1 MTLKLCPLIEYKIKK
16 IFMEK
21 SYRICATKASPK
33 TLFYFGII
41 QNNHCMQETFLEI
54 RYYGTVYQKA
64 LIKLTLFF
72 LANSVPFSGQS
83 YQNIARKTIFPKCWN
98 IMES

>member
-21 SYRICATKASPK
+21 SYRICATKANPK
-33 TLFYFGII
+33 PLFYFGII

-54 RYYGTVYQKA
+54 RYYGTVHQKA

-83 YQNIARKTIFPKCWN
+83 YRNSARKTIFPKCWN